1 MSYYNNQALSHHGIK
16 GMQWGRRRFQNAD
29 GSLTPAGRA
38 RYADNPAESR
48 KTKRLQKAV
57 DSVDNDIASFRP
69 HERDGIKTKS
79 GKTVMTSEDV
89 KDSIR
94 GLEQIRGEH
103 QGKLDA
109 SRREDKFRATRKDIS
124 ASRQTGHKL
133 ATNLIAGPFAN
144 RTYNSVLAAGGT
156 RTAAMGVTI
165 ATGMIGG
172 SLGHLVVSSMYT
184 KSAGDGT
191 LNKKFD

>member
-1 MSYYNNQALSHHGIK
+1 MSYYNDQALSHHGIK
-16 GMQWGRRRFQNAD
+16 GMKWGRRRFQNAD

-48 KTKRLQKAV
+48 KTRQAKEARSRLLEDAERADKKAAEYEAKG
-57 DSVDNDIASFRP
+57 NARKASFY
-69 HERDGIKTKS
+69 
-79 GKTVMTSEDV
+79 
-89 KDSIR
+89 KDLADFDRI
-94 GLEQIRGEH
+94 
-103 QGKLDA
+103 DA
-109 SRREDKFRATRKDIS
+109 AEYDAPIQKYQREDKFRATRKDIS

-172 SLGHLVVSSMYT
+172 SIGHLVVSSMYT

-191 LNKKFD
+191 TKNKFD

>member
-1 MSYYNNQALSHHGIK
+1 MSYNEQALAHHGVK
-16 GMQWGRRRFQNAD
+16 GMRWGHRRFQNAD
-29 GSLTPAGRA
+29 GSLTPAGRQ
-38 RYADNPAESR
+38 RYADNPKESR

-69 HERDGIKTKS
+69 HERDGIKTRS

-94 GLEQIRGEH
+94 GLEQIRGQH

-124 ASRQTGHKL
+124 ASRKTGHKL
-133 ATNLIAGPFAN
+133 ATNLLAGPFAN
-144 RTYNSVLAAGGT
+144 RTYNSVIAAGGS
-156 RTAAMGVTI
+156 RVAAAGITI
-165 ATGMIGG
+165 AANLVGG
-172 SLGHLVVSSMYT
+172 PIGHLAVSALYT
-184 KSAGDGT
+184 KSAGDGN
-191 LNKKFD
+191 LRNNFD

>member
-1 MSYYNNQALSHHGIK
+1 MSYYNDQALSHHGIK
-16 GMQWGRRRFQNAD
+16 GMKWGRRRFQNAD

-48 KTKRLQKAV
+48 KTQKLKAKQQLALDSAKEWEEMADHQASKGRLDKA
-57 DSVDNDIASFRP
+57 
-69 HERDGIKTKS
+69 ERYRENAKFDR
-79 GKTVMTSEDV
+79 E
-89 KDSIR
+89 
-94 GLEQIRGEH
+94 
-103 QGKLDA
+103 DA
-109 SRREDKFRATRKDIS
+109 SSWDASIKSSQREDKFRATRKDIS

-172 SLGHLVVSSMYT
+172 SIGHLIVSSMYT

-191 LNKKFD
+191 TQNKFD